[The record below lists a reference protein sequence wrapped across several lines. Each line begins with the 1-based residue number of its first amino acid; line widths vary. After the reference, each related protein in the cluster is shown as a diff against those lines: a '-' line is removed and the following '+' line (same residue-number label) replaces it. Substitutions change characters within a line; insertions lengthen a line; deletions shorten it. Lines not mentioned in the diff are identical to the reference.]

1 MNGSSYASGH
11 SDLLGLGA
19 AFQFVSLG
27 SQARSNVPDNPQ
39 RDVCLN
45 DDEPMEM
52 VVEIEMRDAEPTA
65 RKEHTN
71 CANVTSRIRAR
82 ARDRDDFYQT
92 TARPIR
98 AHRSQRNHYRS
109 HNRRQYNHNNGRS
122 SHLYHDLNDSRGNDY
137 RFDRPY
143 HELSPE
149 TLCIQ
154 SEATFVSVMADSDV
168 KEEPR
173 EDRRDGDRYRGG
185 GNNKRR
191 RDGEFAT
198 KCGFHVFCGTDMR
211 RWRRQL

>member
-1 MNGSSYASGH
+1 MNGSIHAPSHG
-11 SDLLGLGA
+11 DLLRLGA
-19 AFQFVSLG
+19 AFEFVSLERQ
-27 SQARSNVPDNPQ
+27 SRMNVPDNPQ
-39 RDVCLN
+39 PDVCLIEN
-45 DDEPMEM
+45 EPMEM
-52 VVEIEMRDAEPTA
+52 EVEMRDAERTQ
-65 RKEHTN
+65 
-71 CANVTSRIRAR
+71 ANGAKDGANRIDQQEAR

-198 KCGFHVFCGTDMR
+198 KWLLCLCGTDMR
-211 RWRRQL
+211 RWRR